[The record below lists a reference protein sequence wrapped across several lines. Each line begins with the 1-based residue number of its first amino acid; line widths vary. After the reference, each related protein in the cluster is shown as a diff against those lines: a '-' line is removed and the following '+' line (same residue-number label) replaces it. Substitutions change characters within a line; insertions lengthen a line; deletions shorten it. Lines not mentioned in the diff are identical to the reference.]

1 MHTPQPAI
9 FNETSK
15 HYHYLEFQITHF
27 EGFANL
33 LKTALADLNPQNRL
47 VSFGRQAWLNLTQ
60 NLPHLTLPASLV
72 DFTTINGLEG
82 HTAIGTQTDLF
93 IWLQGDSLAEVFKI
107 AMHLQN
113 TLSPVADLVF
123 DERGFDYFDSMDLIG
138 FEDGTANPKTD
149 ELKQAA
155 ALVPHG
161 QPGAGGSLVLCQ
173 QWVHNLTAWNQVP
186 VSCQEK
192 IVGRTKDTNEELEGD
207 AMPSN
212 SHVSRTDLKVDG
224 VGMKIYRRSTPFGNL
239 RQNGLMFLA
248 FACHLQRFT
257 TQLDSMYGLADGQ
270 VDQLMNY
277 SKAVRGGYWFA
288 PCEEDLARL
297 LHTNV

>member
-9 FNETSK
+9 FNETAK
-15 HYHYLEFQITHF
+15 HYHYLEFQITQF
-27 EGFANL
+27 EGFSQH
-33 LKTALADLNPQNRL
+33 LKTALAGLKPSERM

-60 NLPHLTLPASLV
+60 NLPNLSLPESLV

-82 HTAIGTQTDLF
+82 HTALGTQTDLF
-93 IWLQGDSLAEVFKI
+93 IWLQGDSLAQVFQS
-107 AMHLQN
+107 AMAIENALR
-113 TLSPVADLVF
+113 PVAELVF
-123 DERGFDYFDSMDLIG
+123 DERGFDYFNSMDLIG
-138 FEDGTANPKTD
+138 FEDGTANPKTT
-149 ELKQAA
+149 ELKTAA
-155 ALVPHG
+155 AIIPMG

-173 QWVHNLTAWNQVP
+173 QWLHNLSAWNQVP

-239 RQNGLMFLA
+239 HQNGLMFLA
-248 FACHLQRFT
+248 FACDLKRFT

-270 VDQLMNY
+270 IDQLMNY
-277 SKAVRGGYWFA
+277 SKAIRGGYWFA
-288 PCEEDLARL
+288 PSEEDLAQL
-297 LHTNV
+297 LQTNP